1 MSKRLADVVSLCAF
15 ADEADP
21 NLAGQIRAL
30 QENGIGLIELRGVN
44 GTNVAALTAEQAK
57 EIRRELD
64 AGGVKVW
71 ALGSPAG
78 KSKITQDFAVEEE
91 QFKRLLETADLTGA
105 ACIRLFSFYGTDGK
119 AEWKDEVLRRLSRF
133 VELAK
138 GSGVRLCH
146 ENEKGIYGDLA
157 IRCAEIHQAIP
168 ELDAVFDPANFV
180 QCGQDI
186 TEAWSLLAPYTYY
199 GHIKDARA
207 DGHVVP
213 PGEGIVPFAHYLRD
227 FAARGGRVLT
237 LEPHLT
243 EFTGLKALEV
253 DDPSHVVGGWSF
265 ASHREAFDF
274 AVKTFNKILEET
286 NV

>member
-119 AEWKDEVLRRLSRF
+119 AECRSERTCLRQ
-133 VELAK
+133 E
-138 GSGVRLCH
+138 GVARQH
-146 ENEKGIYGDLA
+146 EAAETDHRAQRKTPDVTRGK
-157 IRCAEIHQAIP
+157 CAFEF
-168 ELDAVFDPANFV
+168 AVV
-180 QCGQDI
+180 
-186 TEAWSLLAPYTYY
+186 
-199 GHIKDARA
+199 HVDARL
-207 DGHVVP
+207 V
-213 PGEGIVPFAHYLRD
+213 F
-227 FAARGGRVLT
+227 
-237 LEPHLT
+237 
-243 EFTGLKALEV
+243 
-253 DDPSHVVGGWSF
+253 
-265 ASHREAFDF
+265 
-274 AVKTFNKILEET
+274 
-286 NV
+286 